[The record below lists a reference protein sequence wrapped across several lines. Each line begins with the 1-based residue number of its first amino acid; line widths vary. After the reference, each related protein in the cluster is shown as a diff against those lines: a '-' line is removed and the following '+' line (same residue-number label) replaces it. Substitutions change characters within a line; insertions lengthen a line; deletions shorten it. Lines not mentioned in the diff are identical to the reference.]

1 MDSVQVWCRVIR
13 GLEWIAAAE
22 AYLLPE
28 VSNIKTRPRD
38 LLFCCDNSSCVNQ
51 LRCIDDA
58 YLVWGEIRGIGH
70 TRQSLRNLKAS
81 SFRLHNLPVE
91 INSEIKN
98 LRVTASFLGKRN
110 YSRYDLEAA
119 VGGVLANNLGLRFI
133 DSRSKENLNVLWVRF
148 HLREDKGLI
157 GIRITDYPCHRRIWR
172 VQGIAGALHPPVAAA
187 IALLADLKPGQ
198 TVIDPFAGSGTL
210 LIEAGLQCPGLNL
223 VGCDTS
229 EEAIARAY
237 KQGELA
243 HILLNLNLVDASAV
257 LFPNADRIISNPPWG
272 LSTTFKGQVTNNN
285 LIEALLGNLKPFGR
299 GVFIASQKLQLPGLF
314 KKAGFFPLLVQTLRI
329 SGRLAELVVIGSDS
343 CFSNTRVGRALSHAW
358 NFYRN

>member
-1 MDSVQVWCRVIR
+1 MA
-13 GLEWIAAAE
+13 G
-22 AYLLPE
+22 
-28 VSNIKTRPRD
+28 
-38 LLFCCDNSSCVNQ
+38 SS
-51 LRCIDDA
+51 
-58 YLVWGEIRGIGH
+58 
-70 TRQSLRNLKAS
+70 
-81 SFRLHNLPVE
+81 
-91 INSEIKN
+91 
-98 LRVTASFLGKRN
+98 
-110 YSRYDLEAA
+110 
-119 VGGVLANNLGLRFI
+119 
-133 DSRSKENLNVLWVRF
+133 
-148 HLREDKGLI
+148 
-157 GIRITDYPCHRRIWR
+157 
-172 VQGIAGALHPPVAAA
+172 IAGALHPPVAAA

-198 TVIDPFAGSGTL
+198 TVTDPFAGSGTL

-272 LSTTFKGQVTNNN
+272 LSTTLKGQNN

-343 CFSNTRVGRALSHAW
+343 CFSNTRVGGALSHAW